1 MGNGYTIPARDAID
15 QLVQRLEQYDRRISE
30 SEMFT
35 GAEIAETV
43 RTLQELVDGL
53 IEQTEVNV
61 TGGVT
66 AGGNGSFG
74 GTLTATG
81 AIYNPHGLANPVT
94 SGYFAAYINGDAR
107 IGRTVSSRR
116 YKQNIKTWRPDTQ
129 AFFALRLVT
138 YRLRTAVGESG
149 VEAPV
154 EWGLIAEELVDLGLD
169 WLVIFI
175 DGKPEG
181 VAYEKIGLALL
192 PIVQEQEARIRALEE
207 QVAALVADRGIA
219 GG

>member
-1 MGNGYTIPARDAID
+1 MGNGYKAPPSDPIDALIVE
-15 QLVQRLEQYDRRISE
+15 LREIKRRLSE
-30 SEMFT
+30 VEMFT

-43 RTLQELVDGL
+43 RTLQELIDGIL
-53 IEQTEVNV
+53 EQTEINV
-61 TGGVT
+61 TGDIT
-66 AGGNGSFG
+66 AGGNGGFG

-81 AIYNPHGLANPVT
+81 AIYTPHGLANPVT

-116 YKQNIKTWRPDTQ
+116 YKQNIKTWHPDTQ

-192 PIVQEQEARIRALEE
+192 PIAQEQEARIRALEE

-219 GG
+219 